1 MAGALRRAPLCHVN
15 SLLGDQRPVLVG
27 GEVGLDSSAPA
38 FTGIPPHIELSTTFL
53 RMVGDA
59 EPTVTGMHDWHGGW
73 KLGN

>member
-1 MAGALRRAPLCHVN
+1 
-15 SLLGDQRPVLVG
+15 LVG

-59 EPTVTGMHDWHGGW
+59 EPQKPEVWIRNCCKFNSHRYARLAWGVETW
-73 KLGN
+73 